1 MQVFASTTFH
11 GSERTRASDVVAMMQ
26 SLPLDG
32 IELGST
38 HVFETE
44 ATLLGIRDI
53 WKRRILTH
61 NFFPASADES
71 LVLNLA
77 AADAALRA
85 RSLDHCRSCITMAAK
100 LGAELYTVHPG
111 YLAAP
116 LEAASKKGA
125 SYYDFRFSEMRVPHE
140 AAFAAMLESLGVLLD
155 AAENAGIALAIETEG
170 SVTKQ
175 GVLLMERPEEY
186 ERLFDVLPR
195 IRLNFNLAH
204 TRLSSRVHGF
214 DLGEFI
220 ARFGSHF
227 AAVELSHNDGNSDQ
241 HAPLVRDSY
250 VLSWIDRLPDVPF
263 IMEFR
268 NAALSDLER
277 SASLIRTARTRQWKR
292 NAAD

>member
-1 MQVFASTTFH
+1 MQIFASTTFH
-11 GSERTRASDVVAMMQ
+11 GTERTRASAVVAMMQ

-38 HVFETE
+38 HVFENE
-44 ATLLGIRDI
+44 AAILAIREV

-77 AADAALRA
+77 APDAALRA
-85 RSLDHCRSCITMAAK
+85 RSLEHCRTCIATAAK

-111 YLAAP
+111 FLAAP

-125 SYYDFRFSEMRVPHE
+125 SYYDFRFAEMRVPHDV
-140 AAFAAMLESLGVLLD
+140 AFAAMMESLGALLD
-155 AAENAGIALAIETEG
+155 AADEAGITLAIETEG
-170 SVTKQ
+170 SLTKQ
-175 GVLLMERPEEY
+175 GVLLMEQPHEY
-186 ERLFDVLPR
+186 ERLFAALPR

-214 DLGEFI
+214 DLDEFI
-220 ARFGSHF
+220 ARFGSRF
-227 AAVELSHNDGNSDQ
+227 AAVELSHNDGQSDQ
-241 HAPLVRDSY
+241 HAPLVHDSY
-250 VLSWIDRLPDVPF
+250 VLSWIDKLPDVPF

-268 NAALSDLER
+268 GATLADLER
-277 SASLIRTARTRQWKR
+277 SASLIRSARARQ
-292 NAAD
+292 